1 MSRRGGIPA
10 VHGRK
15 EVKALSHDHHH
26 HPPTPPPQIVVRR
39 NPRLAGQQGKTVE
52 LARQGANHEVYS
64 LDGLMIPIPRHR
76 EVGEGLTEAIYR
88 ECQDKLGKG
97 WWRR

>member
-26 HPPTPPPQIVVRR
+26 PPPPPPPLIVVRR
-39 NPRLAGQQGKTVE
+39 IRREAGLQGMTFE
-52 LARQGANHEVYS
+52 LARQGANQRFTPWMGS
-64 LDGLMIPIPRHR
+64 
-76 EVGEGLTEAIYR
+76 
-88 ECQDKLGKG
+88 
-97 WWRR
+97 